1 MNTLRLKTLC
11 MLLLFLGVCYTC
23 FAQEELK
30 VSGVVKDAKSKP
42 LAGVLVS
49 VKGTSSSTHTDFEG
63 VYTLTLTKG
72 QTLVFSLQGL
82 QTQELMPTS
91 ATVDVV
97 LLPQEDKNAKKE
109 AATPMNTNTR
119 GQTSISGETKPLW
132 VLNGV
137 ILQDEIDLKPEDLVS
152 DDAKMLIAAAIPGL
166 TAESIDSFRVL
177 KDASATALYGPR
189 AIAGVVVVTT
199 NQSISHYLHHSVS

>member
-1 MNTLRLKTLC
+1 MKLH
-11 MLLLFLGVCYTC
+11 LLLLIFL
-23 FAQEELK
+23 Q
-30 VSGVVKDAKSKP
+30 
-42 LAGVLVS
+42 LV
-49 VKGTSSSTHTDFEG
+49 SSSTHTDFEG
-63 VYTLTLTKG
+63 IYTLTLTKG

-119 GQTSISGETKPLW
+119 GQTSISGETKSFW

-137 ILQDEIDLKPEDLVS
+137 ILQDEIDLKPEDLV
-152 DDAKMLIAAAIPGL
+152 L
-166 TAESIDSFRVL
+166 TRSEERRVG
-177 KDASATALYGPR
+177 KECRSRWSPY
-189 AIAGVVVVTT
+189 
-199 NQSISHYLHHSVS
+199 H